1 MKNGDHMKKRLLL
14 LLTLLVLVIFTAP
27 AVSALSITADGDL
40 SDWGLAALSGP
51 SSDWTKNET
60 WVPTNSQVAFIIEN
74 NNNILHKLSPG
85 YYASGVHLTGSK
97 NSYQFYNEPLGIL
110 KANGDKVNEPYGG
123 KRYDV
128 SAIYLAQD
136 SSNIYLAVISA
147 MPQAGFLPGHD
158 EQPSDLAMH
167 FKSDPAAKFG
177 WEYGVKLG
185 TYNAVG
191 KYNPGDIVY
200 LPDWQDRG
208 YLLPATPDVMK
219 SPALT
224 GGGVIYQL
232 NPGTQFAY
240 TSNWIDHTDHGCVEY
255 VIELAIPKSVVGA
268 GNVGLSN
275 FLITENC
282 QNDNIYIP
290 EFPTIAVSIGA
301 ILGIVFVIYTV
312 RKKNP

>member
-1 MKNGDHMKKRLLL
+1 MKKKLLL
-14 LLTLLVLVIFTAP
+14 LPALLVLAILIVP

-40 SDWGLAALSGP
+40 SDWGLSALSGP

-60 WVPTNSQVAFIIEN
+60 WVPTNSQVAFLVEN
-74 NNNILHKLSPG
+74 NNLDSHKYYPG
-85 YYASGVHLTGSK
+85 YYATGVHLVGSM
-97 NSYQFYNEPLGIL
+97 NNYQFYNEPLGIL
-110 KANGDKVNEPYGG
+110 KTNGEKVNEPWGG

-136 SSNIYLAVISA
+136 TSNIYLAVITA

-167 FKSDPAAKFG
+167 FKSDPAAKYG

-185 TYNAVG
+185 TYNEVG

-208 YLLPATPDVMK
+208 YLFPPTPDVMK
-219 SPALT
+219 SPALS
-224 GGGVIYQL
+224 GGGVVGQAPI
-232 NPGTQFAY
+232 AY
-240 TSNWIDHTDHGCVEY
+240 TSSWIDHTDEGCVEY
-255 VIELAIPKSVVGA
+255 VIELVIPKSVVQ
-268 GNVGLSN
+268 VTTPVSLSN

-301 ILGIVFVIYTV
+301 ILGIVFVIHTI
-312 RKKNP
+312 RKKSP